1 MLAALD
7 DKTESKYCVKTL
19 VSLQKLYFRLFRVF
33 AMFLL
38 YLVDSQGNRCGL
50 LVPQLKLMLTLHV
63 LYT

>member
-33 AMFLL
+33 AM
-38 YLVDSQGNRCGL
+38 
-50 LVPQLKLMLTLHV
+50 LTIV
-63 LYT
+63 SG